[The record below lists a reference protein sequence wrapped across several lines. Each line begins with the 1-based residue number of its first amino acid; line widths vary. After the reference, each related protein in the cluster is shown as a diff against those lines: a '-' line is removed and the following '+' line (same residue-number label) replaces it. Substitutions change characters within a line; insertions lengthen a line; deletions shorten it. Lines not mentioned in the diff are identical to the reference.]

1 MGNKNYTNYSKPR
14 PDYVPPKAHAN
25 QNGQQKP
32 VVKTETAEEQ
42 IPVVETEPV
51 KEQKIGVVTDCL
63 VLNVREAPS
72 TDAPVVCT
80 INAST
85 EIVIDEEE
93 TTDTF
98 YKICTAAGVEGFCMK
113 RYITLVP

>member
-32 VVKTETAEEQ
+32 VVNPE
-42 IPVVETEPV
+42 VVEVEPV
-51 KEQKIGVVTDCL
+51 KEEKIGVVTDCL

-72 TDAPVVCT
+72 SDAPVVCT

-93 TTDTF
+93 STDTF